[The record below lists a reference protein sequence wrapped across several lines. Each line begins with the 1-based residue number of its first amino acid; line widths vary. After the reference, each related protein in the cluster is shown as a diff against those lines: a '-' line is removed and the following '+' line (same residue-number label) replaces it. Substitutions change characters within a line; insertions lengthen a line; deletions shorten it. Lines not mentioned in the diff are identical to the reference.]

1 MPNYT
6 TEGERLEEGVARGPN
21 RNQGLNRLMLA
32 VRDMMANFH
41 FNDLE
46 VPREDNPEGEGDWD

>member
-1 MPNYT
+1 MARAPNH
-6 TEGERLEEGVARGPN
+6 
-21 RNQGLNRLMLA
+21 NQGMNRLMLA

-46 VPREDNPEGEGDWD
+46 VPREDNPEGEGEGEGDWD